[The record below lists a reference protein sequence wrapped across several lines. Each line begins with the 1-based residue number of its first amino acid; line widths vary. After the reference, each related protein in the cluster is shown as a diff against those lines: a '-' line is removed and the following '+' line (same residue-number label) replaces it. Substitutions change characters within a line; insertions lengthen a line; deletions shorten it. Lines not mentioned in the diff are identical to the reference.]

1 MMTRFWSFRLIF
13 LLILFELRLIV
24 PQINGLLIEE
34 GRRVRVVGDVIKIKQ
49 SISNCKAEVG
59 RFLFEIEGKCSFS
72 QRDRISIIGITDRG
86 VTEVFFGQIRLT
98 SAIIDVLEKR
108 GERDVF
114 IDRVPGFFKKIRE
127 KIRHRFERILP
138 SFEAGLVS
146 GMITGDKEGLSKDAY
161 QAMIDS
167 GTIHIIVASGY
178 NVMLVAGAVMSLL
191 FWIVKRPRA
200 VAITLITVLMYTLLS
215 GGDPPVVRASI
226 MAGVM
231 LLGEVWGRRSVSWWS
246 LLLAGWIMVMINP
259 LELINASFQ
268 LSMAASVGLMVVYPA
283 IMKLFVGKTNRLIEL
298 LDRSGLMTTMATMLT
313 TAPIIWWHF
322 SRVSIVGLL
331 SNLLV
336 LPLVSVIMI
345 LGMATLIFG
354 PLTAPFLY
362 AAAHWVVVVIEFFS
376 KGRMSL

>member
-1 MMTRFWSFRLIF
+1 
-13 LLILFELRLIV
+13 
-24 PQINGLLIEE
+24 
-34 GRRVRVVGDVIKIKQ
+34 
-49 SISNCKAEVG
+49 
-59 RFLFEIEGKCSFS
+59 
-72 QRDRISIIGITDRG
+72 
-86 VTEVFFGQIRLT
+86 
-98 SAIIDVLEKR
+98 
-108 GERDVF
+108 
-114 IDRVPGFFKKIRE
+114 
-127 KIRHRFERILP
+127 
-138 SFEAGLVS
+138 
-146 GMITGDKEGLSKDAY
+146 
-161 QAMIDS
+161 
-167 GTIHIIVASGY
+167 
-178 NVMLVAGAVMSLL
+178 
-191 FWIVKRPRA
+191 
-200 VAITLITVLMYTLLS
+200 
-215 GGDPPVVRASI
+215 

-298 LDRSGLMTTMATMLT
+298 LDKSGLMTTMATMLT